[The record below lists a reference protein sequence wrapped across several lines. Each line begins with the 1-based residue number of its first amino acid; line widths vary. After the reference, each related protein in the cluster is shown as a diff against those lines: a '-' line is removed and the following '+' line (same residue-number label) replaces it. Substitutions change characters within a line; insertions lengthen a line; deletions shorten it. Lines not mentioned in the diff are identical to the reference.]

1 MAAAASPLSAQNA
14 ADGLVTRIAAD
25 SAVLTVAFG
34 RHAAMGRPRHGG
46 AEEWHPAAVTVETP
60 FGSFRY
66 ESDSVTLAAWAS
78 AAAALPGPTPD
89 DSGALAFSGS
99 VLRPPAGPPG
109 AMRLVRLSGDSAAE
123 YHLTASNDAW
133 EGAVRLPPTAARA
146 FLRAL
151 RGEAANDSAARAPPD
166 ADPLR
171 DVFDVDEPVA
181 PKRGNRSPP
190 YPPALHAARVEGEVL
205 LRFVVGADGRPQPR
219 SICVIKSSEPRFSIA
234 ARAALLDYRYEPAK
248 VGKTSVAV
256 LAQQPFTFALER

>member
-151 RGEAANDSAARAPPD
+151 RGEAANDSAALAPPD
-166 ADPLR
+166 ADPAR
-171 DVFDVDEPVA
+171 EYFEVDEPA
-181 PKRGNRSPP
+181 IPIRGNRSPP
-190 YPPALHAARVEGEVL
+190 YPRALREARVEGEVL
-205 LRFVVGADGRPQPR
+205 LRLVVGADGRSRPR
-219 SICVIKSSEPRFSIA
+219 SVCLVKGGEPLFALA
-234 ARAALLDYRYEPAK
+234 ARD
-248 VGKTSVAV
+248 AV
-256 LAQQPFTFALER
+256 LGFRYAPAHVGRKAVAQIVYQPFTFALQR